1 MRAPDLTI
9 IVVSFNS
16 RATIAAC
23 LDALQHQTVVGFRTL
38 VIDSSSDGTAELVA
52 RDYPDIEL
60 LHSAKRLF
68 PGDARNL
75 GMRQVTTPLA
85 GFVDADCVANH
96 DWVERVV
103 AAHDAG
109 DWIIGGSVGVA
120 NPESIAGWASYFC
133 EFSGWLPRG
142 AVRQMADIPTCCLSF
157 KRQAFE
163 QFGPFLEG
171 GYCSDTLF
179 NWRATAGGHAPLF
192 VPRIHVRH
200 RNPVRL
206 GAILRKLR
214 MHGEAF
220 GRMRVRHHQWGPP
233 MCLARAASWILL
245 PPWLWLRTA
254 WRVLATPD
262 YRWPFL
268 SATPLLCAALTC
280 WCWGEAVSY
289 WSGRERT

>member
-96 DWVERVV
+96 DW
-103 AAHDAG
+103 
-109 DWIIGGSVGVA
+109 W
-120 NPESIAGWASYFC
+120 
-133 EFSGWLPRG
+133 
-142 AVRQMADIPTCCLSF
+142 
-157 KRQAFE
+157 
-163 QFGPFLEG
+163 
-171 GYCSDTLF
+171 
-179 NWRATAGGHAPLF
+179 
-192 VPRIHVRH
+192 
-200 RNPVRL
+200 
-206 GAILRKLR
+206 
-214 MHGEAF
+214 
-220 GRMRVRHHQWGPP
+220 
-233 MCLARAASWILL
+233 
-245 PPWLWLRTA
+245 
-254 WRVLATPD
+254 
-262 YRWPFL
+262 
-268 SATPLLCAALTC
+268 SA
-280 WCWGEAVSY
+280 
-289 WSGRERT
+289 